1 MVIIS
6 IITSDDMEK
15 FNRLISKTEL
25 IMKRMRWKA
34 LKFLGRLESSGKE
47 TFGFRSRKCP
57 PVVDELTNFE
67 SDLMLMIKNI
77 EFRNTN
83 NTFQEKLRNDI
94 KELSQENKVFVS
106 ADKFTNIYKMDK
118 EVMKSY
124 YLRM

>member
-1 MVIIS
+1 
-6 IITSDDMEK
+6 
-15 FNRLISKTEL
+15 
-25 IMKRMRWKA
+25 MRWKA

-94 KELSQENKVFVS
+94 KEFCQENKVFVS
-106 ADKFTNIYKMDK
+106 ADKSTNICKMDK
-118 EVMKSY
+118 
-124 YLRM
+124 